1 MALFLVQHGKSLSK
15 EVDPDQGLSEQG
27 VSDATRIAHVA
38 KDYGVKVAQILHSGK
53 TRARQ
58 TAQIMA
64 EHLTPGKLP
73 VEKDGLSPMDDV
85 VIFACTLSPEND
97 LMIVGHLP
105 FLSRLVS
112 YLITGSADTEVFR
125 FQNAGIVC
133 MDRDPGA
140 DTWVI
145 RWTLMPEIR

>member
-1 MALFLVQHGKSLSK
+1 MALFLVQHGKSLSR
-15 EVDPDQGLSEQG
+15 EVDPNQGLSEQG
-27 VSDATRIAHVA
+27 VSEAIRIAGVA
-38 KDYGVKVAQILHSGK
+38 QGYGVKVAKILHSGK

-64 EHLTPGKLP
+64 EHLTPGKQP
-73 VEKDGLSPMDDV
+73 VEKSGLSPMDDV
-85 VIFACTLSPEND
+85 TLFARTLLPEND

-105 FLSRLVS
+105 FLTRLVS

-145 RWTLMPEIR
+145 KWTLMPEIR

>member
-1 MALFLVQHGKSLSK
+1 MALFLVQHGKSLPK
-15 EVDPDQGLSEQG
+15 EADPDQGLSEQG
-27 VSDATRIAHVA
+27 VSEAIRIAGVA
-38 KDYGVKVAQILHSGK
+38 QGYGVKVAKILHSGK

-64 EHLTPGKLP
+64 EHLTPGKQP
-73 VEKDGLSPMDDV
+73 VEKGGLSPMDDIA
-85 VIFACTLSPEND
+85 IFARTLSPEND

-105 FLSRLVS
+105 FLTRLVS

-145 RWTLMPEIR
+145 KWTLMPEIR

>member
-15 EVDPDQGLSEQG
+15 EVDPNQGLSEQG
-27 VSDATRIAHVA
+27 VSEAIRIAGVA
-38 KDYGVKVAQILHSGK
+38 QGYGVKVAKILHSGK

-64 EHLTPGKLP
+64 EHLTPGKQP
-73 VEKDGLSPMDDV
+73 VEKGGLSPMDDV
-85 VIFACTLSPEND
+85 TLFARTLLPEND

-105 FLSRLVS
+105 FLTRLVS

-145 RWTLMPEIR
+145 KWTLMPEIR